1 MSTTNKQHIETAIIE
16 AGKFIKAA
24 KAAIDAD
31 KKRFGEI
38 GCWGLQPSKF
48 TGAMRR
54 RSMDLS
60 QALVKLRSS
69 DND

>member
-1 MSTTNKQHIETAIIE
+1 MTTTNKAHIEAAIIE

-24 KAAIDAD
+24 KLALDINPQSRYAY
-31 KKRFGEI
+31 
-38 GCWGLQPSKF
+38 PSKL
-48 TGAMRR
+48 TGTMRR

-69 DND
+69 END

>member
-1 MSTTNKQHIETAIIE
+1 MSTTNKQHIEAAIIE

-24 KAAIDAD
+24 KDALN
-31 KKRFGEI
+31 KLPHQYIVI
-38 GCWGLQPSKF
+38 GTRE
-48 TGAMRR
+48 TGTMRR

>member
-1 MSTTNKQHIETAIIE
+1 MTTTKKQHIEAAFIE

-24 KAAIDAD
+24 KLALNETYNGHIMAGG
-31 KKRFGEI
+31 K
-38 GCWGLQPSKF
+38 
-48 TGAMRR
+48 TGTMRR